1 MGYCPKKINNTY
13 QYGTRKG
20 DIIMVVIGLVGM
32 NMFLVKALADAKEV
46 TVAELVAE
54 PVRKATK
61 AVKGIARKVVNKVK
75 GITREVSNK
84 VVDSV
89 KEATR
94 KGKAIL
100 ETTLNK
106 VADAVDEFKCNIQEQ
121 YYNLEDRIARR
132 SAAYAA
138 VSDVASMLAEEVE
151 ALERR
156 VAILEARCNVTE
168 QRLSKT
174 LYCAK
179 ELKDKYD
186 RAEANIDLY
195 IDEAQEWQECFERL
209 TESICDYLERTGVAG
224 DLVNITDS
232 IIDKAF
238 NPTESA
244 VECKSHKITV
254 ENNLL
259 D

>member
-1 MGYCPKKINNTY
+1 
-13 QYGTRKG
+13 
-20 DIIMVVIGLVGM
+20 MVVIGLVGM
-32 NMFLVKALADAKEV
+32 NIYLVKALADAKEV

-54 PVRKATK
+54 PVRKTTK
-61 AVKGIARKVVNKVK
+61 AVKGITRKVVNKVK

-89 KEATR
+89 KEVAR
-94 KGKAIL
+94 KGQAIL

-106 VADAVDEFKCNIQEQ
+106 VADAVEEFKCNIQEQ
-121 YYNLEDRIARR
+121 YYNLEERLVKR
-132 SAAYAA
+132 SIAYAA
-138 VSDVASMLAEEVE
+138 LSDSADMLAEEVK

-156 VAILEARCNVTE
+156 VAILEARCNVAELGKEVAE

-179 ELKDKYD
+179 ELKDKYE
-186 RAEANIDLY
+186 RAEANIDFY

-224 DLVNITDS
+224 DLINITDS

-244 VECKSHKITV
+244 VECRSYKVAV